1 MQQATLDKCQPSS
14 HLLVAL
20 ENVDVEANNGNNL
33 SGPYSFPVL
42 CHMNLGLIY

>member
-1 MQQATLDKCQPSS
+1 MQQAILDKREPSS

-20 ENVDVEANNGNNL
+20 KPVDVKANSGNNL

-42 CHMNLGLIY
+42 RHMNLGLV